1 MTTAPTC
8 SRTWQAEAAEDRRL
22 SEADRASFERHVAT
36 CAVCERAVR
45 ELVGLRSLGADVTE
59 TSPLEHRRAR
69 NELLRRANDVTLG
82 AAHRFPWRGL
92 AVALALLALAL
103 GAGIGLRARAPAER
117 AAAAEP
123 SYDMTASAGA
133 EWSALERGSTLRLAA
148 KRGHFELSVRHLGP
162 LQRFILVLPDGEL
175 EVQGT
180 RFAVDVDGARTLG
193 VVVEEGRVALRLR
206 GPDRAPM
213 LLRAGERFAAAAP
226 SAIAS
231 AAPSAAPSTVVSAAP
246 RATSVAASP
255 SEQAATPVPAAR
267 SGSSSSGSEPH
278 AREESPRASDE
289 ARPDAGAYDARGVE
303 FTQAMAAFSAGN
315 YGQAER
321 RLLAFAARY
330 PSDLRSED
338 AMFLAAVA
346 SSRRGDQDGAGAL
359 ARKYLER
366 YPNGL
371 RRLEAERLVRGR

>member
-45 ELVGLRSLGADVTE
+45 ELVCLRSLGADVTE
-59 TSPLEHRRAR
+59 SSPLEHRRAR
-69 NELLRRANDVTLG
+69 NELLRRANELTLG
-82 AAHRFPWRGL
+82 AAHRFRWHGL
-92 AVALALLALAL
+92 AVALAALALAL
-103 GAGIGLRARAPAER
+103 GAGVGLRALAPAKR

-123 SYDMTASAGA
+123 TYELIASPGA

-180 RFAVDVDGARTLG
+180 RFVVDVDGTRTLG

-206 GPDRAPM
+206 GSDRAPV
-213 LLRAGERFAAAAP
+213 LLRAGERFAAAGASAVASVTP
-226 SAIAS
+226 SAAASATPS
-231 AAPSAAPSTVVSAAP
+231 AAPSATPL
-246 RATSVAASP
+246 AASP
-255 SEQAATPVPAAR
+255 PELPAPPATPSLER
-267 SGSSSSGSEPH
+267 SSSAGNQPQAPEL
-278 AREESPRASDE
+278 SPRASAE
-289 ARPDAGAYDARGVE
+289 SRPDAGDDDARGVE

-330 PSDLRSED
+330 PSDLRAED
-338 AMFLAAVA
+338 ATFLGAVA
-346 SSRRGDQDGAGAL
+346 SSRRGDQESARAL

-366 YPNGL
+366 YPHGL
-371 RRLEAERLVRGR
+371 RRVEAERLLRGR